1 MTLPPTLK
9 RGLTGLDHLLA
20 RLVQGGL
27 VLAFASIL
35 FLSAGQ
41 SLLRNFSVSIP
52 DWIDPFLHR
61 MVLWVGLLGA
71 VLAVRAQAHVKLD
84 LASHLLPARVQPW
97 LEKLLALVSLLVC
110 GLLARASWTFVMS
123 EREAAMS
130 SGADIPTM
138 LGVPVWAYTTIIP
151 LAFGLMAVSFGLST
165 VLPPTQGFQTA
176 HPPDSPSSDGQE
188 GQS

>member
-1 MTLPPTLK
+1 MSLPTAK
-9 RGLTGLDHLLA
+9 RGLELLDRLLT

-41 SLLRNFSVSIP
+41 SLLRNFSMSIP

-71 VLAVRAQAHVKLD
+71 VLAVRAQAHIKLD
-84 LASHLLPARVQPW
+84 LASHLLPKRIQPW
-97 LEKLLALVSLLVC
+97 LEKLLALVSLGVC
-110 GLLARASWTFVMS
+110 VLLAQASWTFVMS
-123 EREAAMS
+123 EREAALS
-130 SGADIPTM
+130 SGAEIPTM
-138 LGVPVWAYTTIIP
+138 LGVPVWAYTTVIP

-165 VLPPTQGFQTA
+165 VLPPAPGFQTSLPVRMA
-176 HPPDSPSSDGQE
+176 GEE
-188 GQS
+188 GREAQP